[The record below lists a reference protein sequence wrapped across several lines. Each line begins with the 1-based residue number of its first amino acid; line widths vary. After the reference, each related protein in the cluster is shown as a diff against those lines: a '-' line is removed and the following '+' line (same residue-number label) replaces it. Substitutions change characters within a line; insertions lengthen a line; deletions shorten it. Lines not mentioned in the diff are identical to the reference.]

1 MECICLIKDIYKAIN
16 AFEEQFDQSFGICI
30 NEGLVLCSLK
40 GKQLSSS
47 EIAEQVGLKFSH
59 VSKLI
64 KSVESKGYIARSIGW
79 SDKRYM
85 NFELNEAG
93 KDLLKRI
100 ETNQIEIPEILQPIF
115 KCHNEQKATGIRW

>member
-16 AFEEQFDQSFGICI
+16 AFEEQFDHAFGICI
-30 NEGLVLCSLK
+30 NQGLVLCSLK
-40 GKQLSSS
+40 GKTLSSS
-47 EIAEQVGLKFSH
+47 EIAEQIGLKFSH

-64 KSVESKGYIARSIGW
+64 KTVEDMGYIARSIGS

-85 NFELNEAG
+85 NFELTEKGLA
-93 KDLLKRI
+93 LLNQI

-115 KCHNEQKATGIRW
+115 KCRSEQTLQNIRW